1 MRISVVGKNEKVSKE
16 EFRFA
21 TKFFASFLMKKQIN
35 EDLYID
41 IINEKSKQFSGY
53 TVNIESDLRRKPRNF
68 EIYIDPTSSKRQILL
83 TLAHEMVHV
92 KQYATGELRYK
103 QCREIARWKGISHD
117 ANMNYLEKPW
127 EVEAYNFESGML
139 DAYIQYKKLLKMKF

>member
-1 MRISVVGKNEKVSKE
+1 MKISVIGKNDKVSKK

-21 TKFFASFLMKKQIN
+21 TKFFANLLIKEKIC

-41 IINEKSKQFSGY
+41 IINEKLKNFSGY

-68 EIYIDPTSSKRQILL
+68 EVYIDPTSSKRQILL
-83 TLAHEMVHV
+83 TLAHEMIHV

-103 QCREIARWKGISHD
+103 QCYEVARWKGVNHD
-117 ANMNYLEKPW
+117 ANMNYHEKPW
-127 EVEAYNFESGML
+127 EIQAYSLESGVL
-139 DAYIQYKKLLKMKF
+139 DSYIQYKKLLKLKF